1 MVHQE
6 TILDIKKIRE
16 KDVLITGGTGFI
28 GSHLVREL
36 ADQCNVITISRTK
49 KNSRITTVKADIT
62 NMRSL
67 EYSLKKTDIDLVF
80 HAAGCTNTPNHTSG
94 SSFFSINAIG
104 TKNILEIC
112 RQKNVRQMVY
122 SSTME
127 VFGNPLYFPVDE
139 KHPKL
144 PCTDYGL
151 SKWMGEEYCRQ
162 YHSAYGI
169 SSAILRYSYVY
180 GPGLPPYRVIS
191 RFIRN
196 ALENQPLILNDGGK
210 DITDYIFVRDVVL
223 ANILAVTHVKSHC
236 NDFNIGSGTPTSIEE
251 LAGTIIRVIGKGT
264 KKKVSGGIQPVNKF
278 VFNIAK
284 AQKMMNYQPEYS
296 LSAGLK
302 EQINEMI
309 T

>member
-1 MVHQE
+1 
-6 TILDIKKIRE
+6 
-16 KDVLITGGTGFI
+16 
-28 GSHLVREL
+28 
-36 ADQCNVITISRTK
+36 
-49 KNSRITTVKADIT
+49 
-62 NMRSL
+62 
-67 EYSLKKTDIDLVF
+67 
-80 HAAGCTNTPNHTSG
+80 
-94 SSFFSINAIG
+94 
-104 TKNILEIC
+104 
-112 RQKNVRQMVY
+112 
-122 SSTME
+122 ME

-162 YHSAYGI
+162 YYSAYGI
-169 SSAILRYSYVY
+169 SSTILRYSYVY

-196 ALENQPLILNDGGK
+196 ALENQPLLLNDGGK

-251 LAGTIIRVIGKGT
+251 LARTIIRVIGKGT
-264 KKKVSGGIQPVNKF
+264 KEKVSGGIRPVKKF

-284 AQKMMNYQPEYS
+284 AQKLMNYQPEYS